1 MVFKFPEYYD
11 YEKIEIEL
19 DKDLEEDIVEWRRGG
34 FPPLDEDV
42 RLFITGAWFADEAKS
57 K

>member
-19 DKDLEEDIVEWRRGG
+19 DKDLEEDIVEWRQGG
-34 FPPLDEDV
+34 FPPLDLDV
-42 RLFITGAWFADEAKS
+42 RLFITGAWFTDEAKS